1 MNVPAMQNT
10 GIKSITSRLEQLEA
24 NIGSSSTFEPS
35 FISELHRKEDDV
47 KKKTS
52 VQKYNQLK
60 DEYLETVKKWISD
73 PVSQLT
79 KLIELT
85 VYFVEQST
93 PVVSQIFSTVVK
105 GDAKLNFA
113 LELIGLVLN
122 VVNEFI
128 NSDFLKNTINHFVTL
143 MNEKK
148 HLTSKNSLVNEP
160 VKKKKK
166 SLFKT
171 IRSAKDSIC

>member
-1 MNVPAMQNT
+1 MN
-10 GIKSITSRLEQLEA
+10 
-24 NIGSSSTFEPS
+24 SSSPGFGLKNLDARLSAIERNVNIKDEAFEPS
-35 FISELHRKEDDV
+35 FISELQRKEDDI

-93 PVVSQIFSTVVK
+93 PIVSQIFNAVVK

-148 HLTSKNSLVNEP
+148 LTSKSSVVNEP